1 MFALED
7 EEGWL
12 WIGTNDG
19 LYRYDKKNTFA
30 SYTFAD
36 GIPNQI
42 FFNCIPKKGK
52 DGLEILKD

>member
-19 LYRYDKKNTFA
+19 LYRYDKRILCFL
-30 SYTFAD
+30 YFAD

-42 FFNCIPKKGK
+42 FLIAF
-52 DGLEILKD
+52 LKREKTA